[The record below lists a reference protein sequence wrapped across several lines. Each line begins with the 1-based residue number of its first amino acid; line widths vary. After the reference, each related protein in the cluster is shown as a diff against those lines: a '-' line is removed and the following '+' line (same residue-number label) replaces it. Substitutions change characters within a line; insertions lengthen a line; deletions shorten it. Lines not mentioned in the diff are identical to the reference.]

1 MPDKSIYIR
10 IQTTKGLLWK
20 CHVEL
25 VVNPEIVKPLSRIGN
40 INALNNVFDK
50 LITLNGM
57 FFKRTVSCT
66 GTGMNQNSIISY
78 LYFGKKALSNY
89 RNVPKFYFSFP
100 VIFLFLS
107 FFLPFDIL
115 VICLCPS
122 YEVMV

>member
-1 MPDKSIYIR
+1 MPDKLIYIR

-100 VIFLFLS
+100 V
-107 FFLPFDIL
+107 FF
-115 VICLCPS
+115 
-122 YEVMV
+122 